1 MQRWAGQ
8 VADHGYLV
16 SGRRQ
21 AEGYPGQKDPEG
33 YFVHTCELLDGTIH
47 VDDEVTA
54 SVDEKRRAAI
64 CRNHTAP
71 PAAEGPARGPG
82 RACPSGR
89 QLSRRPDHPLRLTHF
104 SAVSPAEL
112 AEVERRV
119 NEKIYEALPVTV
131 KNLPIEEAKKMVL
144 WLCSA
149 RSMAAVVRVVDAG
162 GWSTE
167 FCGGTHVTN
176 TAQIGCFKILSE
188 SSVAAGI
195 RRIAAT
201 TAFGVL
207 DLLDDRTEILA
218 KTAVALKA
226 NNLKDAPARAEAL
239 AAELKETAKQLEIL
253 KAQMA
258 AAKIDGLFEN
268 AADIDGVRIVSAYL
282 TGTGADTLR
291 DMVDKVRDK
300 APNAVTV
307 LIGSDGNKT
316 MMAVGVSKNAMARGL
331 KAGALVKKIAAIAG
345 GNGGGKPTSLWPV
358 SATRPRSTT
367 H

>member
-1 MQRWAGQ
+1 MGAMALFG
-8 VADHGYLV
+8 
-16 SGRRQ
+16 
-21 AEGYPGQKDPEG
+21 
-33 YFVHTCELLDGTIH
+33 
-47 VDDEVTA
+47 
-54 SVDEKRRAAI
+54 EKY
-64 CRNHTAP
+64 
-71 PAAEGPARGPG
+71 G
-82 RACPSGR
+82 S
-89 QLSRRPDHPLRLTHF
+89 
-104 SAVSPAEL
+104 
-112 AEVERRV
+112 
-119 NEKIYEALPVTV
+119 
-131 KNLPIEEAKKMVL
+131 
-144 WLCSA
+144 
-149 RSMAAVVRVVDAG
+149 VVRVVDAG

-195 RRIAAT
+195 RRIEAT

-226 NNLKDAPARAEAL
+226 NNLKDAPVRAEAL

-345 GNGGGKPTSLWPV
+345 GNGGGKPDFAMAGIRDTSKIDDALNAVPEIV
-358 SATRPRSTT
+358 KAEMNQ
-367 H
+367 

>member
-1 MQRWAGQ
+1 MGAMALFG
-8 VADHGYLV
+8 
-16 SGRRQ
+16 
-21 AEGYPGQKDPEG
+21 
-33 YFVHTCELLDGTIH
+33 
-47 VDDEVTA
+47 
-54 SVDEKRRAAI
+54 EKY
-64 CRNHTAP
+64 
-71 PAAEGPARGPG
+71 G
-82 RACPSGR
+82 S
-89 QLSRRPDHPLRLTHF
+89 
-104 SAVSPAEL
+104 
-112 AEVERRV
+112 
-119 NEKIYEALPVTV
+119 
-131 KNLPIEEAKKMVL
+131 
-144 WLCSA
+144 
-149 RSMAAVVRVVDAG
+149 VVRIVDAG

-195 RRIAAT
+195 RRIEAT

-345 GNGGGKPTSLWPV
+345 GNGGGKPDFAMAGIRDTSKIDDALN
-358 SATRPRSTT
+358 AGLRYGRYPRHVQDRRRTERCARNRQGGNESVILC
-367 H
+367 HKIHCKGGIPDGGLSVLQDRRRRDSLEQAV